1 LCFILSAWST
11 AGKDA
16 IRNHKPTIFCRQA
29 GKIFLLTCIFFL
41 LPDSASLDDSV
52 AASLNFSPSPA
63 DAALPEGVDT
73 ETGYR
78 MEHYRR
84 PAPDINPGTELVNT
98 ERALELHQSGKV
110 VFIDVYP
117 PRGLGADPIDGSWRN
132 SEAHE
137 TIEGS
142 TWLPE
147 VGRGYLEPDHVSY
160 FERNL
165 ELLSNGDKKTPLLFY
180 CTADCWQGWNAARR
194 ALRWGYEIIFWYP
207 NGSDGWLEEG
217 HALVPAEA
225 VNFFDE

>member
-1 LCFILSAWST
+1 
-11 AGKDA
+11 
-16 IRNHKPTIFCRQA
+16 
-29 GKIFLLTCIFFL
+29 
-41 LPDSASLDDSV
+41 
-52 AASLNFSPSPA
+52 
-63 DAALPEGVDT
+63 
-73 ETGYR
+73 

-147 VGRGYLEPDHVSY
+147 VGRGYL
-160 FERNL
+160 
-165 ELLSNGDKKTPLLFY
+165 
-180 CTADCWQGWNAARR
+180 
-194 ALRWGYEIIFWYP
+194 
-207 NGSDGWLEEG
+207 
-217 HALVPAEA
+217 
-225 VNFFDE
+225 